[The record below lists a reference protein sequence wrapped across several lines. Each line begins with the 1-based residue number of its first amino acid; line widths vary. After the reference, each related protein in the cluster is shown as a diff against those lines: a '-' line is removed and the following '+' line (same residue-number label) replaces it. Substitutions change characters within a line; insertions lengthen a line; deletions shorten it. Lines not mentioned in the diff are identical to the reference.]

1 MINTS
6 IFHDKTIDIYKYEKV
21 FDSDECVTKKKYV
34 KKFESVK
41 CNVQPITSQRVKEQY
56 GYDIECTKR
65 VFIDYE
71 DLDEDNIKESDIIV
85 YKNKTYNVQKIIVWN
100 TYMILLILEKE
111 VKLDEQ

>member
-21 FDSDECVTKKKYV
+21 FDNDEGVTKKKYV
-34 KKFESVK
+34 KKFEGVK
-41 CNVQPITSQRVKEQY
+41 SNVQPITSQKAKEQY
-56 GYDIECTKR
+56 GYNLECTKR

-71 DLDEDNIKESDIIV
+71 NLDEENIKESDIIL
-85 YKNKTYNVQKIIVWN
+85 YKNKTYNVQQIINWN

-111 VKLDEQ
+111 VKLDG